1 MGRKLPLIYDVAR
14 HRQIIREFSSVVE
27 MASRGHDGLFFTW
40 WISRT
45 SAISELED
53 GMAARGRGKR
63 RNGRMLG
70 KERDRRDEGERVAGE
85 RRREARR
92 AVEEAF
98 YAFLSSRGF
107 VCNNLCGKTAWE
119 MTTGSLCNLNLQQFT
134 SGTFWEMAAGEIRG
148 HGPHYVCG
156 GSHED
161 IYRESAIDERERE
174 RKGDAKYLREILPF
188 KFSFRSYN

>member
-1 MGRKLPLIYDVAR
+1 
-14 HRQIIREFSSVVE
+14 
-27 MASRGHDGLFFTW
+27 MASRCHDGLFFTW

-45 SAISELED
+45 SAISELD
-53 GMAARGRGKR
+53 GMAARGRRKR
-63 RNGRMLG
+63 RNGRMLE
-70 KERDRRDEGERVAGE
+70 KERDRRRGAARRGERERETAE
-85 RRREARR
+85 RRRGGAWR

-161 IYRESAIDERERE
+161 IYRESAIDERKKGRRE
-174 RKGDAKYLREILPF
+174 LSARD
-188 KFSFRSYN
+188 RSCLLETFPLV

>member
-1 MGRKLPLIYDVAR
+1 
-14 HRQIIREFSSVVE
+14 

-45 SAISELED
+45 SAISGPD
-53 GMAARGRGKR
+53 GMVARGKGKR
-63 RNGRMLG
+63 RNGRMLE
-70 KERDRRDEGERVAGE
+70 KERDWRGERERETAE
-85 RRREARR
+85 RRRVARR

-161 IYRESAIDERERE
+161 IYRKSAIDERKKEETR
-174 RKGDAKYLREILPF
+174 GICA
-188 KFSFRSYN
+188 RSRLLDVSARN

>member
-1 MGRKLPLIYDVAR
+1 
-14 HRQIIREFSSVVE
+14 

-40 WISRT
+40 WISCT
-45 SAISELED
+45 SAISELD
-53 GMAARGRGKR
+53 GMAAREGEGNEEMKECLKKKEIGAEEEKGRDGGEEARGRG
-63 RNGRMLG
+63 
-70 KERDRRDEGERVAGE
+70 
-85 RRREARR
+85 ARR

-134 SGTFWEMAAGEIRG
+134 SGTFWEMTAGEIRG

-161 IYRESAIDERERE
+161 IYRESAIDGRK
-174 RKGDAKYLREILPF
+174 KGDARRYLARDPAF
-188 KFSFRSYN
+188 

>member
-1 MGRKLPLIYDVAR
+1 
-14 HRQIIREFSSVVE
+14 
-27 MASRGHDGLFFTW
+27 MASRDHDGLFFTW

-45 SAISELED
+45 SAISELD
-53 GMAARGRGKR
+53 GMVARGRGKR
-63 RNGRMLG
+63 RNGRMLE
-70 KERDRRDEGERVAGE
+70 KERAWRGERERETGA
-85 RRREARR
+85 RRRGARR

-156 GSHED
+156 GLHED
-161 IYRESAIDERERE
+161 IYRESTIDERKR
-174 RKGDAKYLREILPF
+174 
-188 KFSFRSYN
+188 RSCEVSARDPVF